1 MNNNNNQK
9 SLFADTE
16 SMAELIMKNTISPE
30 LWRLLMVF
38 KNTTNEED
46 KSQAVIYF
54 TQYGL
59 IMSEKNSPEKL
70 DEILNFT
77 RKFRELRGSVRQHM
91 ERNIFDVLSRFI
103 FTSYTIL
110 TPLYEPGLIPI
121 DRKKNRDKN
130 ERIDNAFHILVK
142 IVDFI
147 DETIKYQP
155 SGLDVLDGGRKAMAV
170 KTIETLL
177 DTIKY
182 PKLYD
187 ILIRVLLSNYKA
199 AVLTTLD
206 LIYYNGL
213 KNKKMKKAL
222 RILAVSSKDKSIKDR
237 AEGLLDLFDK

>member
-1 MNNNNNQK
+1 
-9 SLFADTE
+9 
-16 SMAELIMKNTISPE
+16 
-30 LWRLLMVF
+30 
-38 KNTTNEED
+38 
-46 KSQAVIYF
+46 
-54 TQYGL
+54 
-59 IMSEKNSPEKL
+59 
-70 DEILNFT
+70 
-77 RKFRELRGSVRQHM
+77 M

-147 DETIKYQP
+147 DETIKYRP
-155 SGLDVLDGGRKAMAV
+155 SGRDVLDGGRKAMAV

-187 ILIRVLLSNYKA
+187 ILIRALLSNYKA
-199 AVLTTLD
+199 AVLTTMD

-222 RILAVSSKDKSIKDR
+222 RILAVSSKDKSIKDK
-237 AEGLLDLFDK
+237 AEGLLNLFDK